1 MYYNLDIESQIV
13 NIFEK
18 FKLEDLKNSNNTN
31 NLTDI
36 RDGRLY
42 KKILESNDGLA
53 ITNQEAFT
61 FLLNTDG
68 ISSFQKSKLT
78 IWPVFLV
85 INELPLESRFLDV
98 KIKLYF
104 HVQKNLKLLG
114 EYKIFIFYHKNRYF
128 SKYQIVLILTTMRFE
143 KFCIH
148 NLRKF

>member
-13 NIFEK
+13 NIFKK
-18 FKLEDLKNSNNTN
+18 FKLEDLKNSNDTN

-42 KKILESNDGLA
+42 KKILESSDGLA

-68 ISSFQKSKLT
+68 ISSFKKSKLT

-85 INELPLESRFLDV
+85 INELPLESRFSIDNTIIAGNFQHILL
-98 KIKLYF
+98 IF
-104 HVQKNLKLLG
+104 SLK
-114 EYKIFIFYHKNRYF
+114 
-128 SKYQIVLILTTMRFE
+128 SKFFN
-143 KFCIH
+143 K
-148 NLRKF
+148 